1 MEQIF
6 DKLLKER
13 DAFYKRGLELSINT
27 HESSSTQEICTAFAK
42 AQSEFLPVR
51 KDTKGHNYK
60 YATLEGLLDVIRP
73 ILNKNGLTVSQY
85 TNEKNIL
92 HTRLRHISGQWFESR
107 YSLPD
112 TLVDSKRTADQ
123 AIGSQLTYMRRYQM
137 LALLGVQPEG
147 EDKDG
152 V

>member
-42 AQSEFLPVR
+42 AQSEFLPVH
-51 KDTKGHNYK
+51 KDTKGYNYK

-107 YSLPD
+107 YALPD
-112 TLVDSKRTADQ
+112 TLVDSKRTAEQ

-137 LALLGVQPEG
+137 LALLGIQPEG
-147 EDKDG
+147 EDKD
-152 V
+152 